1 MLCAWGCWRNFY
13 RCACFPKIF
22 VSGSLTAID
31 VGFNS
36 IGKEAALNLVS
47 IFQEKDLMKSV
58 GLGGCDLGV
67 DGAKA
72 VAEYVRVSASLTS
85 VWTPAHGP

>member
-1 MLCAWGCWRNFY
+1 MAP
-13 RCACFPKIF
+13 AIA
-22 VSGSLTAID
+22 VSPSLTAID
-31 VGFNS
+31 VRNNS

-72 VAEYVRVSASLTS
+72 VANYVRVS
-85 VWTPAHGP
+85 VCV